1 MIISWNWTHIKTNN
15 LTVNSV
21 SGFGLTH
28 QITPQWSQTRHWGW
42 FSKVTTFQYLVCP
55 PADWITARQRRL
67 IDRLYRLITSIGM
80 LFHSC
85 TSACWSWRS
94 VCGWTGRWRTRRSS
108 RSHSCSIGERSGDF
122 DGHSMTSTL
131 FACRYCVVS
140 RAVCG
145 RALSCWKIAFGLAFT
160 YGMTTGA
167 SISSL

>member
-1 MIISWNWTHIKTNN
+1 MIISWNLTHIKTNN
-15 LTVNSV
+15 LTVNSIF
-21 SGFGLTH
+21 GFGLTH
-28 QITPQWSQTRHWGW
+28 QNVIM
-42 FSKVTTFQYLVCP
+42 TTNTSLGLVFKSYH
-55 PADWITARQRRL
+55 ISVSRMSSNRQRRL
-67 IDRLYRLITSIGM
+67 IDRIYRLITFIGM
-80 LFHSC
+80 LFRSC

-108 RSHSCSIGERSGDF
+108 RSHTCSIGERSGDF

-140 RAVCG
+140 RAVCR